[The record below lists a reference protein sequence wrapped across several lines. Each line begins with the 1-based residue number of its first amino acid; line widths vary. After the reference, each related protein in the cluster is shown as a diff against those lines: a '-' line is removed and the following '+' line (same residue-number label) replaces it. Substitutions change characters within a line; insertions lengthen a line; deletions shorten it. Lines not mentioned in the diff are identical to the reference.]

1 MEANKNYTIEGTI
14 TKFVTD
20 FNNNVRYQN
29 FPIVAFQ
36 FVSLNKV
43 HKGKMVWW
51 NYLHVEVCNK
61 YVEALNEFTG
71 KANDD
76 QIIHTLIN
84 WEFDKAS
91 FWDSELQ
98 NKKNLAIVQD
108 FKHKFIP
115 LTEPEEDKSGVE
127 KLPADPKEKSELL
140 NKWCDI
146 LIKKFDKKGYTMWI
160 SLPHKDVDGA
170 VIYSSVFCLFNKIVN
185 VDDRLIIA
193 RQIRNFIIDYLIEL
207 YGHLYKLEIKALKA
221 GDLIDDYKFIPHC
234 KGKLLNGE
242 KTQIETSLEKLE
254 EHYFQPKYLTRL
266 EQVLRDAEKRIND
279 SYKDN
284 KNLDQSKLKFPKSF
298 KKIPAITF
306 DKSGE
311 NYFFQ
316 FIYGRLLMLAF
327 HIIFDLTLSQSYA
340 VLKGAKKSLSE
351 RLGELQKMFCI
362 EGLRGDKPTTEG
374 IVAPDKDLEK
384 IIPFLSNSEV
394 AFLIKLSDKYK
405 PELKPEIIEARSI

>member
-1 MEANKNYTIEGTI
+1 MDTNKEYTIEGAI

-20 FNNNVRYQN
+20 FNNKVGYKD

-43 HKGKMVWW
+43 HRGKMVWW
-51 NYLHVEVCNK
+51 NYLHEEVSDR
-61 YVEALNEFTG
+61 YIEALNEFTG
-71 KANDD
+71 KSEDD
-76 QIIHTLIN
+76 QVVYTLIN
-84 WEFDKAS
+84 WEFDQAS

-98 NKKNLAIVQD
+98 NKINSEIVQN
-108 FKHKFIP
+108 FEPRFFPI
-115 LTEPEEDKSGVE
+115 TEPEEDKSGVE
-127 KLPADPKEKSELL
+127 RLPANPKEKSGLL

-146 LIKKFDKKGYTMWI
+146 LIKKFDEKGYTMWI

-185 VDDRLIIA
+185 TDDRLIIA

-207 YGHLYKLEIKALKA
+207 YGHLYKLEIKVLKA
-221 GDLIDDYKFIPHC
+221 GNLIDDYKFIPHC
-234 KGKLLNGE
+234 KGKLVNGI

-254 EHYFQPKYLTRL
+254 GHYFQPKYFYKL
-266 EQVLRDAEKRIND
+266 EQVFRDAEKRIND
-279 SYKDN
+279 SYKGN
-284 KNLDQSKLKFPKSF
+284 KIFDQKILKFPKTF
-298 KKIPAITF
+298 KKITAITLNS
-306 DKSGE
+306 SGE

-316 FIYGRLLMLAF
+316 FIYGRLLMLAY
-327 HIIFDLTLSQSYA
+327 HLIFDLTLSQSYA
-340 VLKGAKKSLSE
+340 VLKDNKKRLSE

-384 IIPFLSNSEV
+384 IIPFLSNTEV
-394 AFLIKLSDKYK
+394 AFLIKLSDRYK
-405 PELKPEIIEARSI
+405 PELKSEIIEARSI